1 MARRS
6 VWPWVWWGGLVLA
19 VCAAAAWRLWPPGA
33 VPERPST
40 PADAAPTRAA
50 ESLPDADRAYIWD
63 IEHQG
68 LVLKKYGFGSMKAA
82 LRDANASAL
91 LDLLAADFRGEVLGN
106 PREIALSSPAVE
118 AMRQEE
124 VAGRPRQTLGRE
136 PFVNRLME
144 YRRRFVAPPGIDMA
158 LMTLSPE
165 SPADVNGPWMGEV
178 QLRMWGG
185 MGQKGEGPDELV
197 RAASLVGR
205 APDGLA
211 GLPTPTRPGE
221 VVLTLQFRIAR
232 PSQENLST
240 GGWLRG
246 CSVRQSVSSVAPHFL
261 FKDVTAERG
270 VDAGLFYDNWTRGE
284 KPLITIPGGV
294 YLTDFDHDGCLD
306 MLITDVNRVVLYKGL
321 PDGRFVDVTAAVG
334 LPLKSSGPA
343 GDVAAFVDL
352 DGDGWED
359 LILGRKIFRNVS
371 DGKGGRRFEDATAFC
386 SLRIP
391 DDAAGIAV
399 ADYDRDGHMDVY
411 ITCSGRMKAS
421 SWVDGTGA
429 GTGNQLWHN
438 SGKGMYFENVTA
450 ESGAGGD
457 QRSTF
462 CAVWLDADNDGWPDL
477 YVINEFGDGVLLLNN
492 HDGTFREKHLTDGL
506 GDFGSMGVTCGDV
519 DNDGNVDLY
528 VASMYSKAGAR
539 VMNNVRP
546 DAYPPDLMAK
556 MKRFVVG
563 SQLYL
568 NRGQTRFER
577 KAKDYQVAAV
587 GWAYG
592 AALIDLDNDGWLDLF
607 ATAGFVSQDR
617 STPDG

>member
-205 APDGLA
+205 AG
-211 GLPTPTRPGE
+211 RP
-221 VVLTLQFRIAR
+221 RR
-232 PSQENLST
+232 P
-240 GGWLRG
+240 
-246 CSVRQSVSSVAPHFL
+246 A
-261 FKDVTAERG
+261 
-270 VDAGLFYDNWTRGE
+270 DA
-284 KPLITIPGGV
+284 
-294 YLTDFDHDGCLD
+294 
-306 MLITDVNRVVLYKGL
+306 
-321 PDGRFVDVTAAVG
+321 
-334 LPLKSSGPA
+334 
-343 GDVAAFVDL
+343 
-352 DGDGWED
+352 
-359 LILGRKIFRNVS
+359 
-371 DGKGGRRFEDATAFC
+371 
-386 SLRIP
+386 
-391 DDAAGIAV
+391 DAAG
-399 ADYDRDGHMDVY
+399 R
-411 ITCSGRMKAS
+411 GRS
-421 SWVDGTGA
+421 
-429 GTGNQLWHN
+429 
-438 SGKGMYFENVTA
+438 
-450 ESGAGGD
+450 
-457 QRSTF
+457 
-462 CAVWLDADNDGWPDL
+462 
-477 YVINEFGDGVLLLNN
+477 
-492 HDGTFREKHLTDGL
+492 
-506 GDFGSMGVTCGDV
+506 
-519 DNDGNVDLY
+519 Y
-528 VASMYSKAGAR
+528 VAVPHRPPLAR
-539 VMNNVRP
+539 KPLHRRMAARLLRP
-546 DAYPPDLMAK
+546 P
-556 MKRFVVG
+556 VG
-563 SQLYL
+563 FL
-568 NRGQTRFER
+568 R
-577 KAKDYQVAAV
+577 
-587 GWAYG
+587 G
-592 AALIDLDNDGWLDLF
+592 AALPLQRRDGRARRRRRSLLRQLDARRKTSNHDPRRRLSHGLRPRRLPRHADHRRQPRRPLQGF
-607 ATAGFVSQDR
+607 AR
-617 STPDG
+617 RPIR